1 MIIVSNYQVIVIVD
15 EYCSGLDSD
24 LPDIMESEL
33 EGRPESNC
41 FLEEAWQSQ
50 GTYTV
55 YQY

>member
-1 MIIVSNYQVIVIVD
+1 MIVD